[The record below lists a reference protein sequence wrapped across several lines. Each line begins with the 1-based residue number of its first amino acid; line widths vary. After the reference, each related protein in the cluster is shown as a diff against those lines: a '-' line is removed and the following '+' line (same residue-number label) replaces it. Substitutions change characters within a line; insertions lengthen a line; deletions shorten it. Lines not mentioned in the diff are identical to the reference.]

1 MKKLIVI
8 LSILLSSHWAYTQN
22 QNISNGNLFDGEPY
36 LAVDP
41 ANSQHLVVAWM
52 GYNPGTK
59 AFIKTKVS
67 FDGGQTWSAANDI
80 PHTNPTYGSADP
92 SMAFDNSGNLFLCF
106 IDFDKDTDSG
116 AVYVVKSTDGGLTW
130 DNPVEVINAN
140 DDTQKPIDRPWIS
153 IDRSGGANDG
163 NIYVTTMPPK
173 VFGNL
178 PPPYHPYLTVS
189 TDGGNTFNQWQY
201 IDAPGWLAGNVIAQ
215 PMPTNCVAADGT
227 FYAVYP
233 SYVAS
238 QNPLPQFIIA
248 SSTDGGN
255 TFSYHTVFSSSSTVS
270 DPMAKK
276 GYLILADPTDANHL
290 VFIYLGT
297 TYGDI
302 DVFMR
307 ESTDAG
313 TTWTNP
319 VRVNDDPISNDRMQ
333 DMLWGDFDTSGN
345 LIIAWRDRRNGSSS
359 GYETAYEIWG
369 AYRSHN
375 DTNFAANFT
384 ISDTLIPYDNILAY
398 AGNDFMCV
406 KLTDSKLNAV
416 WGDTR
421 NSSLNIWFQ
430 QTDINDIITGI
441 EQVHSEEDPGV
452 KIYPNPTS
460 TIIFIEGEDIKNI
473 LLYNPEGKEI
483 NRYKNT
489 DKIDISQLPAG
500 SYIVKVITG
509 SGVLSKK
516 IIID

>member
-215 PMPTNCVAADGT
+215 PMPTNCIAADGT

-238 QNPLPQFIIA
+238 QNNLPQFIIA

-255 TFSYHTVFSSSSTVS
+255 TFSYHTVFSSTSTVN
-270 DPMAKK
+270 DPLAKK
-276 GYLILADPTDANHL
+276 GYLILADPTDTNHL
-290 VFIYLGT
+290 VFIYL
-297 TYGDI
+297 
-302 DVFMR
+302 FR
-307 ESTDAG
+307 
-313 TTWTNP
+313 N
-319 VRVNDDPISNDRMQ
+319 N
-333 DMLWGDFDTSGN
+333 LW
-345 LIIAWRDRRNGSSS
+345 RHRR
-359 GYETAYEIWG
+359 I
-369 AYRSHN
+369 
-375 DTNFAANFT
+375 
-384 ISDTLIPYDNILAY
+384 Y
-398 AGNDFMCV
+398 A
-406 KLTDSKLNAV
+406 
-416 WGDTR
+416 
-421 NSSLNIWFQ
+421 
-430 QTDINDIITGI
+430 
-441 EQVHSEEDPGV
+441 
-452 KIYPNPTS
+452 
-460 TIIFIEGEDIKNI
+460 
-473 LLYNPEGKEI
+473 
-483 NRYKNT
+483 
-489 DKIDISQLPAG
+489 
-500 SYIVKVITG
+500 
-509 SGVLSKK
+509 
-516 IIID
+516 